1 MAEHVLMVSMPITE
15 LKQMITDAVDKALD
29 TKFEPL
35 RKQFEDR
42 LITTNEAAEKLGV
55 TRMTLHNLEKRG
67 ELIPVR
73 VGGKVQYRE
82 SDITVY
88 LRNK

>member
-42 LITTNEAAEKLGV
+42 LITTNEAAEC
-55 TRMTLHNLEKRG
+55 MSSN
-67 ELIPVR
+67 
-73 VGGKVQYRE
+73 
-82 SDITVY
+82 
-88 LRNK
+88 